1 MFKVKT
7 DRSRISIFYL
17 DDVSLSSSAAASAPE
32 LNQLESP
39 HGLPLE
45 KQLF

>member
-7 DRSRISIFYL
+7 DSSRITSFYL
-17 DDVSLSSSAAASAPE
+17 DDVSLSSSAASSAPE

-39 HGLPLE
+39 PGLPLE
-45 KQLF
+45 KQL